1 VRSAFRAL
9 LLVASALGVARP
21 VAAQM
26 SDTAVSHADSLPHAR
41 RIEGHVLRGSRA
53 ARTAVPDLWV
63 VLHRVGPDRAG
74 PLDSTKTR
82 HDGGFHFA
90 YKTSGSPDAVY
101 FVSASYGG
109 VAYFTAPLRAD
120 VVTGDDATIVVFDT
134 AAAPGVVKVAGRHFI
149 VGAAQPDGHRPIG
162 EVYDLENDS
171 TVTVVA
177 HDSTPL
183 FVAHLPPGALDF
195 QLNENGDIAPG
206 AITRHGDEVGLFA
219 PISPGVRQ
227 LAFTYELPA
236 DAFPLSVPLE
246 RPVSVLEVLVQE
258 TAARVAAPG
267 LRELAPVSTEG
278 RTFRRFLA
286 QDVAG
291 TGVIRIDAPE
301 TDSGSRT
308 RTIAIVASVIG
319 ALMLF
324 AGFIAVRRRAPATLA
339 GASAGSGGPAVAATP
354 LAAAP
359 RAEAESERLVREIA
373 ELDAEHE
380 NVVRDGGESADDYNA
395 RRATLKQQLAAVL
408 AAERQ
413 RP

>member
-1 VRSAFRAL
+1 MRSAFRAL
-9 LLVASALGVARP
+9 LAVASALGVARP

-26 SDTAVSHADSLPHAR
+26 SDTAVSHADSVPHSR
-41 RIEGHVLRGSRA
+41 RIEGRVMRGSRA
-53 ARTAVPDLWV
+53 GRTPVPNLWV

-82 HDGGFHFA
+82 GDGGFHFG

-109 VAYFTAPLRAD
+109 VAYFTAPMHAD

-149 VGAAQPDGHRPIG
+149 VGAAQPNGRRPIG

-171 TVTVVA
+171 TITVVA

-183 FVAHLPPGALDF
+183 FVAHLPPGALNF

-206 AITRHGDEVGLFA
+206 AVTKHGDEVGLFA

-227 LAFTYELPA
+227 LAFTYELAA

-258 TAARVAAPG
+258 TAARVGAPG

-291 TGVIRIDAPE
+291 NGVIRIDAPE
-301 TDSGSRT
+301 LATGART

-319 ALMLF
+319 ALMLL
-324 AGFIAVRRRAPATLA
+324 AGLVAVRRRAPA
-339 GASAGSGGPAVAATP
+339 SVSGVRTVPSVPAMP

-359 RAEAESERLVREIA
+359 RVEAESERLVREIA

-380 NVVRDGGESADDYNA
+380 NAARNGGAAADDYEA
-395 RRATLKQQLAAVL
+395 RRAALKQQLATVL
-408 AAERQ
+408 AAER
-413 RP
+413 RRA